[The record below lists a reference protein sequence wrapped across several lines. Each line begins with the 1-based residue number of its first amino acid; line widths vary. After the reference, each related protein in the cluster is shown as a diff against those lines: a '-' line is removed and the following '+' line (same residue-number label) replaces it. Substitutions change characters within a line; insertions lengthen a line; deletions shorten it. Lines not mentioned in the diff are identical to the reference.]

1 MAANKL
7 IERMRKGEKALGM
20 HVTFPDDEII
30 EVCGRLGL
38 DFIFFEGQHAPMNA
52 ESIAR
57 MCRLADGFGITPSM
71 RAPDHHPGTILTC
84 LDCGIK
90 AIMVPMLETK
100 SQAEALVRACYFAPQ
115 GQRSY
120 ASLRTIEYNFDS
132 DCKTIMGR
140 VNANMML
147 IPQIE
152 TIAGIENLDEILTVD
167 GIECFAHG
175 PNDLAQSMG
184 FVGEPNH
191 PECLAATRKA
201 EDKINAAGKTI
212 WTDITESIMVAPT
225 IHAAGRDLLQK
236 HGRTQPA
243 RA

>member
-1 MAANKL
+1 MVSNML
-7 IERMRKGEKALGM
+7 IERMRKGEKALGA
-20 HVTFPDDEII
+20 HVTFPADEIV

-38 DFIFFEGQHAPMNA
+38 DFIFFEGQHAPMNP

-57 MCRLADGFGITPSM
+57 MCRLADGFGITPAM
-71 RAPDHHPGTILTC
+71 RVPDDQPGTILTY

-90 AIMVPMLETK
+90 TIMVPMLETK

-115 GQRSY
+115 GRRSY
-120 ASLRTIEYNFDS
+120 TSLRTIEYEFEP
-132 DCKTIMGR
+132 DCKAVMSR

-152 TIAGIENLDEILTVD
+152 TITGVDNLDEILTVA

-184 FVGEPNH
+184 FGGEPDH
-191 PECLAATRKA
+191 PECLAAMQRA
-201 EDKINAAGKTI
+201 EDKIKAAGKKI
-212 WTDITESIMVAPT
+212 WTEITEAIAVT
-225 IHAAGRDLLQK
+225 RIIQAAGRDLLRE
-236 HGRTQPA
+236 HGRA
-243 RA
+243 